1 MFLSDEIRGHDTEII
16 SRDESYKVPET
27 ACAFA
32 NSSGG
37 VIVCENSDAL
47 KLIPDDIPYRLEDC
61 GVYVPP
67 LVWHKKPA
75 LYRGRVYRRIEGQ
88 NIISGKNAKII
99 MAGDAHDYSRD
110 DYPVK
115 NVLLCEKS
123 INEFHMKVTRLNEGL
138 RRYSR
143 GEVLRRAGAY
153 SGEFLTLAGALMFG
167 DVLRVNAL
175 LDYDGGN
182 AEIEARNIW
191 DAYTM
196 ILPRITA
203 PLSSK
208 CATAFREVF
217 INSLLHADYNADNHV
232 NFVIT
237 SDPPKVFADNPGTIR
252 GTVRNHRLAKMF
264 MLSGLTERRKSHGLN
279 IIREFMP
286 SFTLEEDMLELR
298 TSATLVLEGKSI
310 LPEAVML

>member
-88 NIISGKNAKII
+88 NVISGLRTKII
-99 MAGDAHDYSRD
+99 MAGDSRESSRD
-110 DYPVK
+110 DRPVK
-115 NVLLCEKS
+115 NATLREESLKQ
-123 INEFHMKVTRLNEGL
+123 FHMKVTSLNEGMRRLPRDEFL
-138 RRYSR
+138 RRT
-143 GEVLRRAGAY
+143 GVY
-153 SGEFLTLAGALMFG
+153 SGKFLTFAGALMFG
-167 DVLRVNAL
+167 DLLTVRAVLN
-175 LDYDGGN
+175 YSDGH
-182 AEIEARNIW
+182 AEIEAHNIW
-191 DAYTM
+191 DACNN
-196 ILPRITA
+196 ILPRLAA

-208 CATAFREVF
+208 CALAFREMF
-217 INSLLHADYNADNHV
+217 INSLLHADYNCDNHI
-232 NFVIT
+232 NFFIT
-237 SDPPKVFADNPGTIR
+237 SNPPQVFADNPGTIR
-252 GTVRNHRLAKMF
+252 GTTRNHRIKKMF
-264 MLSGLTERRKSHGLN
+264 VMSGIIARKKSHGLD
-279 IIREFMP
+279 IIRDFMP
-286 SFTLEEDMLELR
+286 SFRLNENMLELR
-298 TSATLVLEGKSI
+298 TSATLTLEGKMT
-310 LPEAVML
+310 LPQPVML

>member
-1 MFLSDEIRGHDTEII
+1 MSDEIRGHDTEII
-16 SRDESYKVPET
+16 GRDEAYKVPET

-37 VIVCENSDAL
+37 LIVGENFDAL
-47 KLIPDDIPYRLEDC
+47 KLIPGNIPCISETY
-61 GVYVPP
+61 GIYVPP
-67 LVWHKKPA
+67 LVWHKRPA
-75 LYRGRVYRRIEGQ
+75 IYRGRVYRRIEGE

-99 MAGDAHDYSRD
+99 MAGDAHEFSRD
-110 DYPVK
+110 DCPVK

-123 INEFHMKVTRLNEGL
+123 ISEFHMRAITINDGL
-138 RRYSR
+138 RKFSR
-143 GEVLRRAGAY
+143 EEFLRRSGAY

-167 DVLRVNAL
+167 DILRINAV
-175 LDYDGGN
+175 LDYSGGN

-191 DAYTM
+191 DAFTM
-196 ILPRITA
+196 ILPRIVA

-208 CATAFREVF
+208 CSVAFREVF
-217 INSLLHADYNADNHV
+217 TNALLHADYNADNHV

-264 MLSGLTERRKSHGLN
+264 MVSGLIARRKSHGLN

-286 SFTLEEDMLELR
+286 SFMLEENMLELR
-298 TSATLVLEGKSI
+298 TSATLTLEGKSV
-310 LPEAVML
+310 LPKAIML

>member
-1 MFLSDEIRGHDTEII
+1 MSDEFRGHDTEII
-16 SRDESYKVPET
+16 SRDEAYKVPEA

-37 VIVCENSDAL
+37 VIVGENFDPL
-47 KLIPDDIPYRLEDC
+47 KLIPENIPYIAGDC
-61 GVYVPP
+61 GVYIPP

-88 NIISGKNAKII
+88 NIISGRNAKII
-99 MAGDAHDYSRD
+99 MAGDAHEFSRD
-110 DYPVK
+110 DYPVR

-123 INEFHMKVTRLNEGL
+123 ISEFHMKAARLNEGL
-138 RRYSR
+138 RKFSR
-143 GEVLRRAGAY
+143 VEFLRRSGAY

-167 DVLRVNAL
+167 DILRVNAV

-191 DAYTM
+191 DAFTM
-196 ILPRITA
+196 IFPRISA

-208 CATAFREVF
+208 CAAAFREVF
-217 INSLLHADYNADNHV
+217 INALLHADYNADSHV

-237 SDPPKVFADNPGTIR
+237 SNPPRVFADNPGTIR
-252 GTVRNHRLAKMF
+252 GTIRNHRLAKMF
-264 MLSGLTERRKSHGLN
+264 MVSGLTARRKSHGLN
-279 IIREFMP
+279 IIRGYMP
-286 SFTLEEDMLELR
+286 SFTLEENMLDLR
-298 TSATLVLEGKSI
+298 TSATLTLEGKSI
-310 LPEAVML
+310 LPKAIML